1 MVYAMATIFGDVQYS
16 QNGTGK
22 PTPDVGDLFTQFYTH
37 DWGGYGTVELIWP
50 DGMIKLLYLLLI
62 THSDVYIYIS
72 NCTNIVCI
80 YI

>member
-37 DWGGYGTVELIWP
+37 DWGGYGTVELI
-50 DGMIKLLYLLLI
+50 
-62 THSDVYIYIS
+62 
-72 NCTNIVCI
+72 
-80 YI
+80 